1 MLPRMTEIAGLRERK
16 RERTHRAI
24 SEAAIALFLARGFD
38 AVTVAEVAE
47 AAEVS
52 KPTLFKYFPT
62 KEDLVVHRFADH
74 VDDAARVVRER
85 APGETPLGA
94 LRRTFLEGLA
104 ERDVTKTGLDDS
116 ADVLAFQQ
124 MVMSVPSLRLRI
136 IEHTTRSE
144 TALAEA
150 LAEYAD
156 APAGDQTALI
166 AAAQVIATQRMVTA
180 GITTR
185 LLAGEK
191 AADIY
196 PDAVAA
202 ANMAFDL
209 LETGLAGYC
218 G

>member
-1 MLPRMTEIAGLRERK
+1 MTETAGLRERK

-38 AVTVAEVAE
+38 AVTVADVAA

-74 VDDAARVVRER
+74 VGEAAGVVRER

-104 ERDVTKTGLDDS
+104 EHDVTKAGLHGS

-124 MVMSVPSLRLRI
+124 MVQSVPSLRLRV
-136 IEHTTRSE
+136 IEQSTRSE

-150 LAEYAD
+150 LAEYAH

-166 AAAQVIATQRMVTA
+166 AAAQVIAAQRTVTA
-180 GITTR
+180 VITTR

-191 AADIY
+191 AADIHA
-196 PDAVAA
+196 DAVAA
-202 ANMAFDL
+202 ANAAFDL
-209 LETGLAGYC
+209 LETGLAAYC